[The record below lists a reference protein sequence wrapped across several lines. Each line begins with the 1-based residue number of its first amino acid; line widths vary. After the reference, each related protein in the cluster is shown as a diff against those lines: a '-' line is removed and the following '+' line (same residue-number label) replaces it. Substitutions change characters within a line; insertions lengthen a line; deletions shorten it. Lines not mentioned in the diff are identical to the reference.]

1 MTTATTGD
9 AGQTPP
15 GTAHRAKELFDVYTK
30 GLKASDLQLLFTRD
44 TREAYEFFARH
55 IDPREFEGLPWHRR
69 VVVRLRL
76 FFTAFTMKLSPARR
90 IVYAASIIF
99 AVAGF
104 FSLMR
109 LRLAQTEIGRVNV
122 VFPGLA
128 LPDGMM
134 SLLIAFALVN
144 LLVLLEVA
152 DRLSL
157 KNDLEIAREIQ
168 KAMLP
173 PGRFRAPGVDV
184 VGLSRPA
191 NTVGGDFYEI
201 LPLGDGR
208 LVTAVGDVAGKG
220 SPAALL
226 MALLLAMMRTLAD
239 ERLAP
244 AALMARLNIQVCRQ
258 APGSRFIT
266 VFYSVFDTA
275 TGELTYVNAGHT
287 PPLVLRG
294 DGTVERLQDGGM
306 ALGMFEG
313 SQYQTGR
320 ACLQPDDLLA
330 IYSDGITEAE
340 NPTGQPFDERGLQD
354 VLHTERRNNM
364 AAIGAAVVRAVE
376 VHTGDVR
383 FADDLTLLLLR
394 RSHVPAAAGV

>member
-1 MTTATTGD
+1 VKKSTRLREWA
-9 AGQTPP
+9 
-15 GTAHRAKELFDVYTK
+15 DVYVRD
-30 GLKASDLQLLFTRD
+30 LKAADLQRLFTRD

-69 VVVRLRL
+69 VVVQLRL

-90 IVYAASIIF
+90 MVYAASIVF
-99 AVAGF
+99 AAAGF
-104 FSLMR
+104 IALMR
-109 LRLAQTEIGRVNV
+109 LRFAQAEIGRINV
-122 VFPGLA
+122 VFPGLS
-128 LPDGMM
+128 LPDGLV

-239 ERLAP
+239 ERLEP

-266 VFYSVFDTA
+266 VFYSVFDTS

-294 DGTVERLQDGGM
+294 DGTVDRLQDGGM

-313 SQYQTGR
+313 SEYQTGR
-320 ACLQPDDLLA
+320 ACLKPDDLLA

-340 NPTGQPFDERGLQD
+340 NP
-354 VLHTERRNNM
+354 
-364 AAIGAAVVRAVE
+364 A
-376 VHTGDVR
+376 
-383 FADDLTLLLLR
+383 
-394 RSHVPAAAGV
+394 

>member
-1 MTTATTGD
+1 MSRSRRIEEWWKTYIRD
-9 AGQTPP
+9 
-15 GTAHRAKELFDVYTK
+15 
-30 GLKASDLQLLFTRD
+30 LKAEDLQRLFTRD

-55 IDPREFEGLPWHRR
+55 IDPKQFEGLPWHQR
-69 VVVRLRL
+69 VAVRLRL

-90 IVYAASIIF
+90 VVYAASLIF
-99 AVAGF
+99 AVGGF
-104 FSLMR
+104 ITLVR
-109 LRLAQTEIGRVNV
+109 WRAAQLHVNGV
-122 VFPGLA
+122 DFAIPGLV
-128 LPDGMM
+128 LPNGIV

-173 PGRFRAPGVDV
+173 PGRFRAPGADV
-184 VGLSRPA
+184 AGLSRPA

-226 MALLLAMMRTLAD
+226 MALLLAMMRTLVD
-239 ERLAP
+239 ERLPP
-244 AALMARLNIQVCRQ
+244 AALLERLNIQVCRQ
-258 APGSRFIT
+258 APGTRFIT
-266 VFYSVFDTA
+266 LFYSVFDMT
-275 TGELTYVNAGHT
+275 TGELAYVNAGHT
-287 PPLVLRG
+287 TPLVLG
-294 DGTVERLQDGGM
+294 SDGTVTRLHHGGV
-306 ALGMFEG
+306 ALGMFEA
-313 SQYQTGR
+313 STYETGR
-320 ACLQPDDLLA
+320 VTLGPNDLLA

-340 NPTGQPFDERGLQD
+340 SPAGVPFDEGGLEEI
-354 VLHTERRNNM
+354 LLTERANNV
-364 AAIGAAVVRAVE
+364 AAIGSAVVRAVE
-376 VHTGDVR
+376 RHTSDVR

-394 RSHVPAAAGV
+394 RSGVPVAAGV

>member
-1 MTTATTGD
+1 VSRSLRLRD
-9 AGQTPP
+9 W
-15 GTAHRAKELFDVYTK
+15 FDTYTRD
-30 GLKASDLQLLFTRD
+30 LKAEDLRRLFTRD

-55 IDPREFEGLPWHRR
+55 IDSRQLEGLPWHRR
-69 VVVRLRL
+69 TLVQLRL

-90 IVYAASIIF
+90 VVYATSLIF
-99 AVAGF
+99 AVSGF
-104 FSLMR
+104 VALMR
-109 LRLAQTEIGRVNV
+109 LRVGEADVGRVHV
-122 VFPGLA
+122 VLPGLA
-128 LPDGMM
+128 LPDGLM
-134 SLLIAFALVN
+134 SMLIAFGLVN

-184 VGLSRPA
+184 AGLSRPA
-191 NTVGGDFYEI
+191 NTVGGDFFEI

-239 ERLAP
+239 ERLEP
-244 AALMARLNIQVCRQ
+244 AALMARLNVQVCRQ

-266 VFYSVFDTA
+266 VFYSVFDTS

-287 PPLVLRG
+287 PPLVLRA
-294 DGTVERLQDGGM
+294 DGGVDRLHDGGV
-306 ALGMFEG
+306 ALGLFEG

-320 ACLQPDDLLA
+320 AQLRPDDLVA

-340 NPTGQPFDERGLQD
+340 NPGGQPFDERGLED
-354 VLHTERRNNM
+354 VLRLEHRNNM

-376 VHTGDVR
+376 LHTADVR
-383 FADDLTLLLLR
+383 LADDLTLLLLR
-394 RSHVPAAAGV
+394 RSTVPVAAGV

>member
-1 MTTATTGD
+1 VKKSSRLREWA
-9 AGQTPP
+9 
-15 GTAHRAKELFDVYTK
+15 DVYVRD
-30 GLKASDLQLLFTRD
+30 LKAADLQRLFTRD

-69 VVVRLRL
+69 VVVQLRL

-90 IVYAASIIF
+90 MVYAASIVF
-99 AVAGF
+99 AAAGF
-104 FSLMR
+104 FALMR
-109 LRLAQTEIGRVNV
+109 LRFAQAEIGRINV
-122 VFPGLA
+122 VFPGLS
-128 LPDGMM
+128 LPDGLV

-191 NTVGGDFYEI
+191 HTVGGDFYEI

-239 ERLAP
+239 ERLEP
-244 AALMARLNIQVCRQ
+244 AALMARLNSQVCRQ

-266 VFYSVFDTA
+266 VFYSVFDTS

-294 DGTVERLQDGGM
+294 DGTVDRLQDGGV

-313 SQYQTGR
+313 SAYQTGR
-320 ACLQPDDLLA
+320 ACLKPDDLLA

-340 NPTGQPFDERGLQD
+340 NPAGLPFDERGLQD
-354 VLHTERRNNM
+354 VLHSERRNNM

-376 VHTGDVR
+376 VHTADVR

-394 RSHVPAAAGV
+394 RSTVPAVAGV

>member
-1 MTTATTGD
+1 MSRSRRIEEWWKTYIRD
-9 AGQTPP
+9 
-15 GTAHRAKELFDVYTK
+15 
-30 GLKASDLQLLFTRD
+30 LKAEDLQRLFTRD

-55 IDPREFEGLPWHRR
+55 IDPKQFEGLPWHQRAA
-69 VVVRLRL
+69 VRLRL

-90 IVYAASIIF
+90 VVYAASLIF
-99 AVAGF
+99 AVGGF
-104 FSLMR
+104 ITLVR
-109 LRLAQTEIGRVNV
+109 WRAAQLHVGGVDFVIPGV
-122 VFPGLA
+122 V
-128 LPDGMM
+128 LPNGIV

-173 PGRFRAPGVDV
+173 PGRFRAPGADV
-184 VGLSRPA
+184 AGLSRPA

-226 MALLLAMMRTLAD
+226 MALLLAMMRTLVD
-239 ERLAP
+239 ERLQP
-244 AALMARLNIQVCRQ
+244 AALLERLNIQVCRQ
-258 APGSRFIT
+258 APGTRFIT
-266 VFYSVFDTA
+266 LFYSVFDMT
-275 TGELTYVNAGHT
+275 TGELAYVNAGHT
-287 PPLVLRG
+287 TPLVLG
-294 DGTVERLQDGGM
+294 SDGTVTRLHHGGV
-306 ALGMFEG
+306 ALGMFEA
-313 SQYQTGR
+313 STYETGR
-320 ACLQPDDLLA
+320 VTLGPNDLLA

-340 NPTGQPFDERGLQD
+340 SPAGVPFDEGGLEEI
-354 VLHTERRNNM
+354 LLTERANNV
-364 AAIGAAVVRAVE
+364 AAIGSAVVRAVE
-376 VHTGDVR
+376 RHTSDVR

-394 RSHVPAAAGV
+394 RSGVPVAAGV

>member
-1 MTTATTGD
+1 MKKSTRLREWA
-9 AGQTPP
+9 
-15 GTAHRAKELFDVYTK
+15 DVYVRD
-30 GLKASDLQLLFTRD
+30 LKAADLQRLFTRD

-69 VVVRLRL
+69 VVVQLRL

-90 IVYAASIIF
+90 MVYAASIVF
-99 AVAGF
+99 AAAGF
-104 FSLMR
+104 IALMR
-109 LRLAQTEIGRVNV
+109 LRFAQAEIGRINV
-122 VFPGLA
+122 VFPGLS
-128 LPDGMM
+128 LPDGLV

-239 ERLAP
+239 ERLEP

-266 VFYSVFDTA
+266 VFYSVFDTS

-294 DGTVERLQDGGM
+294 DGTVDRLQDGGM

-313 SQYQTGR
+313 SEYQTGR
-320 ACLQPDDLLA
+320 ACLKPDDLLA

-340 NPTGQPFDERGLQD
+340 NPAGLPFDERGLQD
-354 VLHTERRNNM
+354 VLHSERRNNM

-376 VHTGDVR
+376 VHTADVR

-394 RSHVPAAAGV
+394 RSTVPAVAGV

>member
-1 MTTATTGD
+1 MSRSRRIEEWWKTYIRD
-9 AGQTPP
+9 
-15 GTAHRAKELFDVYTK
+15 
-30 GLKASDLQLLFTRD
+30 LKAEDLQRLFTRD

-55 IDPREFEGLPWHRR
+55 IDPKQFEGLPWHQRAA
-69 VVVRLRL
+69 VRLRL

-90 IVYAASIIF
+90 VVYAASLIF
-99 AVAGF
+99 AVGGF
-104 FSLMR
+104 ITLVR
-109 LRLAQTEIGRVNV
+109 WRAAQLHVSGVDFAIPGV
-122 VFPGLA
+122 V
-128 LPDGMM
+128 LPNGIV

-173 PGRFRAPGVDV
+173 PGRFRAPGADV
-184 VGLSRPA
+184 AGLSRPA

-226 MALLLAMMRTLAD
+226 MALLLAMMRTLVD
-239 ERLAP
+239 ERLQP
-244 AALMARLNIQVCRQ
+244 AALLERLNIQVCRQ
-258 APGSRFIT
+258 APGTRFIT
-266 VFYSVFDTA
+266 LFYSVFDMT
-275 TGELTYVNAGHT
+275 TGELAYVNAGHT
-287 PPLVLRG
+287 TPLVLG
-294 DGTVERLQDGGM
+294 SDGTVTRLHHGGV
-306 ALGMFEG
+306 ALGMFEA
-313 SQYQTGR
+313 STYETGR
-320 ACLQPDDLLA
+320 VTLGPNDLLA

-340 NPTGQPFDERGLQD
+340 SPAGVPFDEGGLEEI
-354 VLHTERRNNM
+354 LLTERANNV
-364 AAIGAAVVRAVE
+364 AAIGSAVVRAVE
-376 VHTGDVR
+376 RHTSDVR

-394 RSHVPAAAGV
+394 RSGVPVAAGV